1 MWARWATVDCCKT
14 SVLGGV
20 VASAVD
26 EMAEI
31 VALSK
36 LEKYWPVK
44 TSQ

>member
-1 MWARWATVDCCKT
+1 MWARLATVDCCKT

-20 VASAVD
+20 VAFAVD

-31 VALSK
+31 ALSK

-44 TSQ
+44 TFQ